1 MTCPSGGSYMAP
13 LTAEMAVPATA
24 SASAVRAARAN
35 GLLLLGDRLGRDGAA
50 VDVDANM
57 A

>member
-1 MTCPSGGSYMAP
+1 MAP